1 MRRHIPGPGGPDLKI
16 PGAPDVVVHNDGF
29 LLYNM
34 SDVHMNPDIY
44 PDPTTFDPE
53 RYKPGREEDK
63 REHYGYLGWG
73 AGE

>member
-1 MRRHIPGPGGPDLKI
+1 
-16 PGAPDVVVHNDGF
+16 
-29 LLYNM
+29 M

-44 PDPTTFDPE
+44 PDPPTFDPE